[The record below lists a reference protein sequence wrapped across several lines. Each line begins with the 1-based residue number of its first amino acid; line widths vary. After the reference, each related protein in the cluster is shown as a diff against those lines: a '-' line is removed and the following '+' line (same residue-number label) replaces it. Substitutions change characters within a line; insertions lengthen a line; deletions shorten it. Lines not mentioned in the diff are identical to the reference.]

1 MLRHALFL
9 TVPSLF
15 LFGCAS
21 ARTLELVHDDAPEA
35 RAIVASTEAP
45 APELAREPEVAREP
59 DAPAFA
65 DYELEVLSATAEPRQ
80 PLLTPAQEEES
91 LHGSRFT
98 LKAGYYGA
106 DEDALDDG
114 YIVNV
119 SWMRFF
125 TKLFA
130 IEIEAGY
137 LDVDGSEGGVD
148 VDVWSVPI
156 MLNGR
161 VNLPIWVLDCYAGL
175 GIGTFYYDAE
185 VSGGGDDDGFL
196 AAGNGFL
203 GATINL
209 ADAIALG
216 LEGKY
221 YVTEDIDDADAAL
234 DAYAIMLTLGFSR

>member
-1 MLRHALFL
+1 MLRHALLL

-15 LFGCAS
+15 LLGCAS
-21 ARTLELVHDDAPEA
+21 SRTLELVHDEAIDA

-45 APELAREPEVAREP
+45 APELAREPEVVALS
-59 DAPAFA
+59 FA
-65 DYELEVLSATAEPRQ
+65 DYELEVLSVGAEPRE
-80 PLLTPAQEEES
+80 PVLTLAQDES

-98 LKAGYYGA
+98 LKGGYYGA

-114 YIVNV
+114 YIFNV

-125 TKLFA
+125 TKIFA
-130 IEIEAGY
+130 IEFEAGY
-137 LDVDGSEGGVD
+137 LDVDGSEGTVD
-148 VDVWSVPI
+148 AEVWSVPI

-161 VNLPIWVLDCYAGL
+161 FNLPVWVLDVYAGL
-175 GIGTFYYDAE
+175 GIGTFYYDVE
-185 VSGGGDDDGFL
+185 LSGGATGDDDGFL